1 MSQVWTIALRGLS
14 GGLLVMAFA
23 LIGEMVSPKRFAG
36 IFAAGPAVALAG
48 MTVTL
53 LFMGSRQVADS
64 ALGMIV
70 GSVAL
75 VAYCASAVPLVR
87 RLGALAGSAAAIAV
101 WAAVATAGRLLIA

>member
-36 IFAAGPAVALAG
+36 VFAAGPAVALAG

-53 LFMGSRQVADS
+53 LFMGGRQVADS